1 MVSAHSLPGY
11 SILPATRRP
20 DPQFIFRTH
29 IRPVNEH
36 LDGKFAAVL
45 AIVRSNRRVPGRN
58 RQWWKRECGIWP
70 KSASLLQLWDEPR
83 R

>member
-1 MVSAHSLPGY
+1 MVSAHSPPEY

-36 LDGKFAAVL
+36 LDGKFAAVR
-45 AIVRSNRRVPGRN
+45 AIVRGNRRVSGRN
-58 RQWWKRECGIWP
+58 RHRWKRECWISP
-70 KSASLLQLWDEPR
+70 KSASLLQL
-83 R
+83 